1 MYPPLSTKKKSP
13 LLLSHSLILPSSC
26 RRPELKNV
34 PSAHFGNDA
43 RFASPRSPRVERPQG
58 PYPDYF
64 RSVVPAAA
72 SPNVA
77 KRTVVPKDTAKD
89 TAAAATGG
97 GELA

>member
-1 MYPPLSTKKKSP
+1 MP
-13 LLLSHSLILPSSC
+13 SLC

-64 RSVVPAAA
+64 RSVPAAA

>member
-1 MYPPLSTKKKSP
+1 MYPPLSTENKSP
-13 LLLSHSLILPSSC
+13 PSLTPPMPSLC

-64 RSVVPAAA
+64 RSVVPAAP